1 MRNSLNT
8 FIGACLA
15 TTESNTL
22 RNQTECEM
30 TQREVAEAIG
40 VSRIAIQ
47 QIETKTEQRRNAE
60 KECVFTGREWQAV
73 SQPLERFGEIAVPVE
88 VDPGVEQPRVG
99 GRYGNCGD
107 RAWRE

>member
-15 TTESNTL
+15 TTESNIL

-47 QIETKTEQRRNAE
+47 QIETRAMEKIRKELRRRNISALDL
-60 KECVFTGREWQAV
+60 F
-73 SQPLERFGEIAVPVE
+73 
-88 VDPGVEQPRVG
+88 
-99 GRYGNCGD
+99 
-107 RAWRE
+107 